1 MPLGDFVEPGTTP
14 RPLSVGRLV
23 RLAFGLGLGF
33 IFSLI
38 LSAYPAA
45 VGREF
50 ADIHLGYRIGVAIG
64 VAGAFWSLPDLVTV
78 GFSRT
83 WGRWPQAAVAG
94 AGATLVVVDL
104 VAYGSWWG
112 PPFGWAVFLFIQFFL
127 GFAALSFLFAALFA
141 VPG

>member
-33 IFSLI
+33 LFIRNFLD
-38 LSAYPAA
+38 AYPAV
-45 VGREF
+45 VGREL
-50 ADIHLGYRIGVAIG
+50 ATIDVGYWVGV
-64 VAGAFWSLPDLVTV
+64 VVVVWFLPDLVTV

-83 WGRWPQAAVAG
+83 WGRRPQAAVAG
-94 AGATLVVVDL
+94 AAATLVVVDL
-104 VAYGSWWG
+104 VAYGSLWG
-112 PPFGWAVFLFIQFFL
+112 PPLGWAVFLFTQFAI
-127 GFAALSFLFAALFA
+127 GFFALSFLFAGVFA